1 MWLSKVG
8 VGSVVTVSYVFF
20 SHATAS
26 LSTACFSCFFF
37 PSYNPSS
44 YVASNAAELWRLKAG
59 GKSGTKRDQVSRC
72 FNWLTLLDYVTMSE
86 SSVGLTCFDLLF
98 VSSLFSSS
106 QTQFNILRRKF
117 RSAHHCLFFC
127 LWYIGMK
134 ISGQSVAF
142 HQAAQTIRTKVQFD
156 FYELPADSY
165 GSLRIRCST
174 TSTGPKKS
182 SVKASRI

>member
-1 MWLSKVG
+1 M
-8 VGSVVTVSYVFF
+8 F
-20 SHATAS
+20 SFPHATAS

-106 QTQFNILRRKF
+106 QTQFNILRKF
-117 RSAHHCLFFC
+117 RSAPFSL
-127 LWYIGMK
+127 K
-134 ISGQSVAF
+134 KSVASQWPF
-142 HQAAQTIRTKVQFD
+142 IRLRKRFARK
-156 FYELPADSY
+156 F
-165 GSLRIRCST
+165 SLTFTSCPLTAMGASGIRCST